1 MEERVKEEP
10 STGVVEEAGMVIVKN
25 FIHSSTG
32 TISMEGGWSA
42 VKDLLEE
49 TGMLN
54 QLFLQTANRKPPS
67 DKVGKTANQKPPL
80 SKEPT
85 KRRDSSIITKEKV
98 EEMFSAFQEAMA
110 VKDWD
115 RVKYDLDNITLL
127 INTDTGGQAEFL
139 EMHAALVTGPSL
151 YLLFWKLIDQF
162 DKEYKMHYTNDKGV
176 STEEEY
182 STTTV
187 EEVLFQALAS
197 IACFSNTFDSK
208 DEVGVINE
216 VRVRAV
222 QVDNYE
228 SPHLL
233 SLCIPPQN
241 NTSSAARVEA
251 NTPQGKVNYS
261 KSKALFVGTYLD
273 ELTDEQQLRD
283 KQQFV
288 RSRIECT
295 DFYKERMIAYA
306 SPNNPILG
314 VNNYSGGQDELDDI
328 RAVLKRIIENYFDK
342 ITIPAAWLMLSIYI
356 RKKDVPTMSL
366 MDCEELAGKLGIDQ
380 EELQE
385 ALWFLHHCVGILLY
399 YPELDV
405 LKDTVICDIQVV
417 FNSVTELVKNTFTFE
432 KVGNQ
437 AAEEF
442 RDKAQFSRDDLL
454 KAIRVRGRAGA
465 TASSEDKLIP
475 LEKLVE
481 LLKHLNLLTPKYS
494 SQNVASAQATP
505 TVVYFMPSI
514 LRSASKDY
522 LVVPTS
528 DRDPVSLIMHYDCGY
543 VPLGLFT
550 SMLTNIVSQQLH
562 GWDMDEDQLKKNVIK
577 FFVCLRDDFDEVTLI
592 GRPRY
597 IEVVISREKDKE
609 EYSVPTKSLC
619 AHVRGVVQCSLKTVT
634 SRLNSHLKKGYK
646 FAFECTSTKHG
657 HSEKGHLCIL
667 GKETD
672 RFVTCVYLKKKNRIR
687 LQDHHL
693 VWFEEVGV
701 LRSLC
706 CFRHWLGLPLV
717 NLHMNMS
724 SFHGTEVSLFQ
735 GVGFP

>member
-1 MEERVKEEP
+1 M
-10 STGVVEEAGMVIVKN
+10 
-25 FIHSSTG
+25 
-32 TISMEGGWSA
+32 
-42 VKDLLEE
+42 
-49 TGMLN
+49 
-54 QLFLQTANRKPPS
+54 
-67 DKVGKTANQKPPL
+67 
-80 SKEPT
+80 
-85 KRRDSSIITKEKV
+85 
-98 EEMFSAFQEAMA
+98 
-110 VKDWD
+110 
-115 RVKYDLDNITLL
+115 
-127 INTDTGGQAEFL
+127 
-139 EMHAALVTGPSL
+139 
-151 YLLFWKLIDQF
+151 
-162 DKEYKMHYTNDKGV
+162 
-176 STEEEY
+176 
-182 STTTV
+182 
-187 EEVLFQALAS
+187 
-197 IACFSNTFDSK
+197 
-208 DEVGVINE
+208 
-216 VRVRAV
+216 
-222 QVDNYE
+222 
-228 SPHLL
+228 
-233 SLCIPPQN
+233 
-241 NTSSAARVEA
+241 
-251 NTPQGKVNYS
+251 
-261 KSKALFVGTYLD
+261 
-273 ELTDEQQLRD
+273 TDEQLRD
-283 KQQFV
+283 KQQFLQ
-288 RSRIECT
+288 SRIEST
-295 DFYKERMIAYA
+295 DFYKEDIIAYA
-306 SPNNPILG
+306 SLNNPILA

-356 RKKDVPTMSL
+356 REKGTPTMPL
-366 MDCEELAGKLGIDQ
+366 KDCEELAGMLGIYE

-432 KVGNQ
+432 KVGNR

-442 RDKAQFSRDDLL
+442 RDKAQFSHDDLL
-454 KAIRVRGRAGA
+454 KAIRVGNRAGST
-465 TASSEDKLIP
+465 TAGSEDKLIP

-494 SQNVASAQATP
+494 SQNIASAPATP

-514 LRSASKDY
+514 LRSASKDD

-528 DRDPVSLIMHYDCGY
+528 DRDPVTLIVHYDCGY

-562 GWDMDEDQLKKNVIK
+562 GWDMDEDRLKKNVIK
-577 FFVCLRDDFDEVTLI
+577 FFVCLHSDIDEVTLI

-646 FAFECTSTKHG
+646 FAFQCMSTKHG

-672 RFVTCVYLKKKNRIR
+672 RFVTCVHLKRKNKIR
-687 LQDHHL
+687 LQDRHL

-701 LRSLC
+701 LNLRSFC
-706 CFRHWLGLPLV
+706 CFHQLRR
-717 NLHMNMS
+717 
-724 SFHGTEVSLFQ
+724 
-735 GVGFP
+735 